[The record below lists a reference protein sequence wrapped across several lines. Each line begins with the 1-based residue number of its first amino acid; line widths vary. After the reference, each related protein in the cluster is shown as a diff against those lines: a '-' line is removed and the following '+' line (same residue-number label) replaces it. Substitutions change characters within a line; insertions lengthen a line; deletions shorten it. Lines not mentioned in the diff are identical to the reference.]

1 MDVNQMPYIY
11 KGTVC
16 SDLEIIKTFIDE
28 KLKLLGGIIQNRDIL
43 FDIRIILNEL
53 IVNGALHGNECMSS
67 KCVTLSLEVVDN
79 KLKIEVKDEGEGIDY
94 DIKSY
99 NPTELKCC
107 GRGLVIVNG
116 LSDEFYVD
124 KNRVV
129 AIKYFH

>member
-1 MDVNQMPYIY
+1 MSYIY

-28 KLKLLGGIIQNRDIL
+28 KIKILGGIIQNRDIL

-53 IVNGALHGNECMSS
+53 IVNGALHGNECMTS
-67 KCVTLSLEVVDN
+67 KCVTLNLEVKDN
-79 KLKIEVKDEGEGIDY
+79 RLKIEVKDEGKGIDF
-94 DIKSY
+94 DLNSY
-99 NPTELKCC
+99 NPLELKCC

-124 KNRVV
+124 KNKVI
-129 AIKYFH
+129 AIKYFN

>member
-1 MDVNQMPYIY
+1 MPYIY